1 MELVTSIRNAAIPL
15 TGRMTDFD
23 PLLDRIGDRR
33 FVLIGEASHGTHEFY
48 ETRCRLTRRLIEE
61 KGFHAVAIEGD
72 WPDAFR
78 ANRWVRGDGDDP
90 DAESALGGFQRFP
103 QWMWRNTVVEDFV
116 RWLRHHNER
125 ASGRIVGFYGVD
137 LYSLN
142 ASREAVIRYLDR
154 VDSEAARRARE
165 RYGCFDHFG
174 DPEEYGFL
182 AGVSDNCRDEVVQQL
197 MDMQRLSTHTPDGE
211 EFFSAEQNARLVRN
225 AEEYYRSMFAG
236 RVSSWNLRDSHMV
249 ETIAAVA
256 ESLAAR
262 DGGPP
267 KIVVWEHNSHLG
279 DARATEMSRWGEWN
293 VGQLMR
299 ERFSGHTFLVGFT
312 TYSGTV
318 MAADDWGGE
327 GRVKSVRQGMPAS
340 YEELFHRVGSP
351 DFLLT
356 SDSPVADQLRTPRLE
371 RAIGVVYR
379 PETERVSHY
388 FNARLAD
395 QFDAVL
401 HIDQTR
407 ALEPIDERADR
418 AREEVP
424 ETFPTGV

>member
-1 MELVTSIRNAAIPL
+1 MELVTSIRNSAIPL
-15 TGRMTDFD
+15 TGRMADFD
-23 PLLDRIGDRR
+23 PLLERIGDRR

-61 KGFHAVAIEGD
+61 KGFTAVAIEGD

-78 ANRWVRGDGDDP
+78 VNRWVRGDGDDP
-90 DAESALGGFQRFP
+90 DAASALDGFQRFP
-103 QWMWRNTVVEDFV
+103 RWMWRNTVVEDFV
-116 RWLRHHNER
+116 RWLRRHNDR
-125 ASGRIVGFYGVD
+125 SSGRTTGFYGVD

-142 ASREAVIRYLDR
+142 ASREAVIQYLDR
-154 VDSEAARRARE
+154 VDPEAARRARD
-165 RYGCFDHFG
+165 RYSCFDHYG
-174 DPEEYGFL
+174 DPEEYGFS
-182 AGVSDNCRDEVVQQL
+182 AGISDNCRDEAIQQL
-197 MDMQRLSTHTPDGE
+197 MEMQRLSGRNPDGE

-256 ESLAAR
+256 ESLEAR
-262 DGGPP
+262 DGAPV
-267 KIVVWEHNSHLG
+267 KMVVWEHNSHLG

-299 ERFSGHTFLVGFT
+299 ERFDGQTFLVGFT
-312 TYSGTV
+312 TYTGTV

-327 GRVKSVRQGMPAS
+327 GRVKSVRQGMPGS
-340 YEELFHRVGSP
+340 FEELFHRVGSP

-356 SDSPVADQLRTPRLE
+356 SDSSVAGELRKPLLE

-388 FNARLAD
+388 FKAQLAD
-395 QFDAVL
+395 QFDAVI

-407 ALEPIDERADR
+407 AVEPIDQHAGPKRT
-418 AREEVP
+418 EVP
-424 ETFPTGV
+424 ETFPAGV